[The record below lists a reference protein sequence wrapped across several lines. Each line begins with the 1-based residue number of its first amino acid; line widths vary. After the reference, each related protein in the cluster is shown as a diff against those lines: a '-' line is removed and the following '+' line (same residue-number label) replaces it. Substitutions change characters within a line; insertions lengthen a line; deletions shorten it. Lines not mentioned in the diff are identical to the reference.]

1 MTNTQ
6 YFLLRR
12 LHSLLG
18 VVPLGVFLFAH
29 LTTNSMAFFGQGAF
43 EHKVGLIHEL
53 GPMLPFVEAAM
64 IFIPLVLHIALG
76 IWIALS
82 AKSNIGRINYGRN
95 WSYTMQRWTGWAAFA
110 FLVYHTLWLRILD
123 FPEQQYYSY
132 MVDLFQNPLWVLIYF
147 VGSAAIIFHFANG
160 LCTFCMTWG
169 ITVGPRSQKWM
180 AIIAFLVGMGLLSML
195 LASLYGFTIG
205 AAMTVPSAMS
215 LPH

>member
-18 VVPLGVFLFAH
+18 VIPLGLFLFAH
-29 LTTNSMAFFGQGAF
+29 MTTNSMAFFGQGAF
-43 EHKVGLIHEL
+43 EHKVALIHSL

-64 IFIPLVLHIALG
+64 IFIPLCLHIALG
-76 IWIALS
+76 IWIALT

-95 WSYTMQRWTGWAAFA
+95 WAYTMQRWSGWAAFA
-110 FLVYHTLWLRILD
+110 FLAYHAIWLRILD
-123 FPEQQYYSY
+123 KPNGQYYTY
-132 MVDLFQNPLWVLIYF
+132 LVDLFQNPLWVLIYL
-147 VGSAAIIFHFANG
+147 VGSAAVIYHFANG

-180 AIIAFLVGMGLLSML
+180 AIIALFVGLGLMGMMM
-195 LASLYGFTIG
+195 ASLYGFTFG
-205 AAMTVPSAMS
+205 APDVVHTMPVI
-215 LPH
+215 H